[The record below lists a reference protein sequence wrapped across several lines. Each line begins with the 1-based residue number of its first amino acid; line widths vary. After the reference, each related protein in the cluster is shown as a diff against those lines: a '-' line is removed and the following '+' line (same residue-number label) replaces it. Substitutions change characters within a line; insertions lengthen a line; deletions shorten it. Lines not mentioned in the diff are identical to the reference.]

1 MGSMGIMLTLAIDCG
16 GTGIKGSVLDDEGRM
31 IAKRIRVKTPYPLP
45 PARFVGVLEELS
57 HRLPA
62 AQRATVGMPGMIRHG
77 TVVATPHYITKRGPH
92 STVDPDL
99 ERAWRGF
106 DVKQALEAALQLPTL
121 VLNDAE
127 VAGAGAVSGY
137 GFEVMFTLG
146 TGLGNA
152 IFDNGV
158 LLPHLEISRSPVRRG
173 RLYDDYIGDK
183 ARKRVGQT
191 AWSLRVRDA
200 ILGLRPMLQWDHL
213 FLGGGNAVKVLDRHL
228 AAIGPRVTVVSNDVG
243 IIGGVK
249 AWEVSHLRG
258 TPAKGLPEPPDTA
271 ADLQRLIDALIE
283 PGEDPDIAAPAP
295 AGDTPTSR

>member
-1 MGSMGIMLTLAIDCG
+1 MLTLAIDCG
-16 GTGIKGSVLDDEGRM
+16 GTGIKGSVLNDEGAM

-45 PARFVGVLEELS
+45 PARFVGVLGELAR
-57 HRLPA
+57 RLPV
-62 AQRATVGMPGMIRHG
+62 AQRVTVGMPGMIRHG
-77 TVVATPHYITKRGPH
+77 TVVATPHYTTKRGPH
-92 STVDPDL
+92 STVDPEL

-106 DVKQALEAALQLPTL
+106 DVKQALESELRLPTL

-158 LLPHLEISRSPVRRG
+158 LLPHLEISRSPIRRG
-173 RLYDDYIGDK
+173 RLYDEYIGDK
-183 ARKRVGQT
+183 NRKRLGQT

-200 ILGLRPMLQWDHL
+200 ILGLKPMLQWDQL
-213 FLGGGNAVKVLDRHL
+213 YLGGGNSVKVLPRHL
-228 AAIGPRVTVVSNDVG
+228 AALGPGVTVVSNDVG

-249 AWEVSHLRG
+249 AWEVSHLRAS
-258 TPAKGLPEPPDTA
+258 PANAVAGRESAEALE
-271 ADLQRLIDALIE
+271 RLIDGLLDTE
-283 PGEDPDIAAPAP
+283 DDPDVV
-295 AGDTPTSR
+295 GGPTS